1 MDPADTLNIIQFT
14 DDCRMLDRIVLEY
27 HPSVLLLKVSIKFQ
41 RAIGGGES
49 RPLLAEQGIRVV
61 NGARIHNNSY
71 PLDWDISIVV
81 RCRLHCIQ
89 KIQLNDSKVKLK
101 DAEGAIK
108 ELMLVD
114 LKQILD
120 NSI

>member
-1 MDPADTLNIIQFT
+1 MD
-14 DDCRMLDRIVLEY
+14 
-27 HPSVLLLKVSIKFQ
+27 
-41 RAIGGGES
+41 
-49 RPLLAEQGIRVV
+49 
-61 NGARIHNNSY
+61 GAHIHNNSY
-71 PLDWDISIVV
+71 PLDWEISIVV
-81 RCRLHCIQ
+81 RCRSHRTQ
-89 KIQLNDSKVKLK
+89 KIQLNDSKVELK

>member
-1 MDPADTLNIIQFT
+1 MD
-14 DDCRMLDRIVLEY
+14 
-27 HPSVLLLKVSIKFQ
+27 
-41 RAIGGGES
+41 
-49 RPLLAEQGIRVV
+49 
-61 NGARIHNNSY
+61 GARIHNNSY
-71 PLDWDISIVV
+71 PLDREISIVV
-81 RCRLHCIQ
+81 RCRSHRIQ
-89 KIQLNDSKVKLK
+89 KIQLNDSKVELK

>member
-1 MDPADTLNIIQFT
+1 MD
-14 DDCRMLDRIVLEY
+14 
-27 HPSVLLLKVSIKFQ
+27 
-41 RAIGGGES
+41 
-49 RPLLAEQGIRVV
+49 
-61 NGARIHNNSY
+61 GACLHNNSS
-71 PLDWDISIVV
+71 PLDWEISIV

-89 KIQLNDSKVKLK
+89 KIQLNDFKVELK